1 MTQVQ
6 NQAPVPE
13 KKELTKEEQKLIR
26 TKREVSAKLLKI
38 FNDEMFS
45 VNDAERNVQIF
56 KSGIQNEFFKLK
68 YTKKVKDLGIK
79 VVPAKEKSKYDAK
92 HNEILKSLKDLP
104 IFLAESV
111 LEEFLMAIEGKMREK
126 KFKTKFN
133 ELKLEISKDE

>member
-1 MTQVQ
+1 
-6 NQAPVPE
+6 
-13 KKELTKEEQKLIR
+13 
-26 TKREVSAKLLKI
+26 
-38 FNDEMFS
+38 MFS

-92 HNEILKSLKDLP
+92 HNEILKALRDLP

-111 LEEFLMAIEGKMREK
+111 LEEFLMAIEGKMTEK
-126 KFKTKFN
+126 KFETKFN